1 MSLGRKPEEESV
13 DSKSSSPSV
22 RVPARVTVSASQVP
36 GGDVKRAAAAKSA
49 RALARETVG
58 RILDA
63 TGQRERARAAR
74 TALARTLTDLGIK
87 HAISTDDYM
96 EDWRRFMK
104 LSPPPRVADHRGSY
118 ERIAILAPYGLYPPA
133 IHATGVTAQAL
144 KARGAEVALLI
155 CDQALPA
162 CETTCVLDYDGPAEF
177 LGLAR
182 PKTCARCHAAIEDAA
197 EAFRTSRLSLSAYS
211 SPELQREAWEAS
223 EQFLDASLADIYG
236 YRRHDIAIG
245 QIVEPSM
252 FRFYLRGTLP
262 DTDEMRAIAR
272 RYLRAGVEVAGMIER
287 FIDDW
292 QPDVL
297 MLHAPVYLI
306 QATALAV
313 TKARG
318 VRSVSWEVGYR
329 RGSVMASHK
338 GDYVREMRFDAT
350 ASWDRP
356 LDSREAGALDIYL
369 DGRQRG
375 AMDSLTHHPSPIEG
389 REAVLAAT
397 GLRDGERLVSLFT
410 NVVWDA
416 QVYAPKT
423 LFRGPV
429 DWLIETLRHAVGTP
443 GVRYV
448 VRVHPAEV
456 KIPFVLTQERMDD
469 QIRAAFPELP
479 DNFVVIPPED
489 DLSSYSLAAASD
501 LAVMYSSTIG
511 LETMAMGIPTVVAGY
526 PFYAGKGF
534 GMEPQDQEAYFR
546 IVTHP
551 EDVRPISDDEL
562 ERARRWAYYLFFRR
576 MLILPDIAQTARVG
590 LPRLRKLSDLVEGR
604 YAGLDAFCS
613 GILSGTPF
621 EAEDAASLESILNGT
636 VD

>member
-1 MSLGRKPEEESV
+1 M
-13 DSKSSSPSV
+13 
-22 RVPARVTVSASQVP
+22 
-36 GGDVKRAAAAKSA
+36 SA
-49 RALARETVG
+49 RARETVL

-63 TGQRERARAAR
+63 TGQREGARAAR
-74 TALARTLTDLGIK
+74 TTLARALTDLGIR
-87 HAISTDDYM
+87 HSISTDDYL

-104 LSPPPRVADHRGSY
+104 LSPPPPVAGGGGSHERV
-118 ERIAILAPYGLYPPA
+118 AILAPYGLYQPA
-133 IHATGVTAQAL
+133 VRATGVTVQAL
-144 KARGAEVALLI
+144 KARGAEVALLV

-162 CETTCVLDYDGPAEF
+162 CEATCVLDYDGPAEF

-182 PKTCARCHAAIEDAA
+182 PKICGSCHAAIEAA
-197 EAFRTSRLSLSAYS
+197 GDAFRTSRLALSAYS
-211 SPELQREAWEAS
+211 SPELQREAWDVA
-223 EQFLDASLADIYG
+223 EQFGDASLAEIYE
-236 YRRHDIAIG
+236 YRRNEIAVG

-262 DTDEMRAIAR
+262 DTEEMRAVAR
-272 RYLRAGVEVAGMIER
+272 RYLRAGVEVAGMVER

-292 QPDVL
+292 RPDVL

-356 LDSREAGALDIYL
+356 LDSREARALDIYL

-375 AMDSLTHHPSPIEG
+375 AMDSMTHHPSPIEG

-429 DWLIETLRHAVGTP
+429 DWMIETLRHVAATP

-479 DNFVVIPPED
+479 DNLVIIPPED

-534 GMEPQDQEAYFR
+534 GMEPQDQEAYFK

-551 EDVRPISDDEL
+551 EDVPPISDDEL

-576 MLILPDIAQTARVG
+576 MLILPDIVQTARTG
-590 LPRLRKLSDLVEGR
+590 LPLIRELGDFGEGR
-604 YAGLDAFCS
+604 YAGLDSFCG
-613 GILSGTPF
+613 GILSGTPL
-621 EAEDAASLESILNGT
+621 ETEDAASLESILNGT

>member
-1 MSLGRKPEEESV
+1 
-13 DSKSSSPSV
+13 
-22 RVPARVTVSASQVP
+22 VSATQVTSENGQRGATP
-36 GGDVKRAAAAKSA
+36 KPAFTRA
-49 RALARETVG
+49 RQTVE

-74 TALARTLTDLGIK
+74 TTLARTLTDLGIK
-87 HAISTDDYM
+87 HGISTGDYM

-104 LSPPPRVADHRGSY
+104 LSSTPPVVATGGSRNRV
-118 ERIAILAPYGLYPPA
+118 AILAPYGRYLPA
-133 IHATGVTAQAL
+133 IRATGVTVQAL
-144 KARGAEVALLI
+144 KTRGAEVAMLI
-155 CDQALPA
+155 CDEALPA
-162 CETTCVLDYDGPAEF
+162 CESTCVLDYEGPAEF
-177 LGLAR
+177 LGLVR
-182 PKTCARCHAAIEDAA
+182 PKVCGKCHAAA
-197 EAFRTSRLSLSAYS
+197 EAAADAFGASRLTLSAYS
-211 SPELQREAWEAS
+211 SPELQKEAWETA
-223 EQFLDASLADIYG
+223 EQFVDASLADIYD
-236 YRRHDIAIG
+236 YSRHEVAVG

-262 DTDEMRAIAR
+262 DTEEARAVAR
-272 RYLRAGVEVAGMIER
+272 RYLRAGVEFAGMMER
-287 FIDDW
+287 FIETW
-292 QPDVL
+292 RPDVL

-313 TKARG
+313 TKARD
-318 VRSVSWEVGYR
+318 VPSVSWEVGYR
-329 RGSVMASHK
+329 RSSVMASHK
-338 GDYVREMRFDAT
+338 GDYVREMRFDAS

-356 LDSREAGALDIYL
+356 LDSRESRALEIYL

-375 AMDSLTHHPSPIEG
+375 AMDSLTHHPSPVEG

-397 GLRDGERLVSLFT
+397 GLREGERLVSLFT

-416 QVYAPKT
+416 QVYAPQT

-429 DWLIETLRHAVGTP
+429 EWMIETLRHAIGTP

-469 QIRAAFPELP
+469 QIRAVFPELP
-479 DNFVVIPPED
+479 DNLVVISPED

-534 GMEPQDQEAYFR
+534 GMEPQDQEAYFK
-546 IVTHP
+546 IVMHP
-551 EDVRPISDDEL
+551 EDVPPISDDDL
-562 ERARRWAYYLFFRR
+562 ERARRWAHYLFFRR
-576 MLILPDIAQTARVG
+576 MLILPDIVETARTG
-590 LPRLRKLSDLVEGR
+590 LPRVRDLSDLGEGR
-604 YAGLDAFCS
+604 YAGLDTFCS
-613 GILSGTPF
+613 GILSGTPL
-621 EAEDAASLESILNGT
+621 ETEDAASLAWILSGT
-636 VD
+636 AS

>member
-1 MSLGRKPEEESV
+1 M
-13 DSKSSSPSV
+13 
-22 RVPARVTVSASQVP
+22 SASQVP
-36 GGDVKRAAAAKSA
+36 DADGKRARTAKPV
-49 RALARETVG
+49 RALARETAG

-74 TALARTLTDLGIK
+74 TALARTLTDLGIR

-96 EDWRRFMK
+96 EDWRRFMR
-104 LSPPPRVADHRGSY
+104 LSPPPGVVDSGGNRERVAL
-118 ERIAILAPYGLYPPA
+118 LAPYGLYPPA
-133 IHATGVTAQAL
+133 IHATGVTVQAL
-144 KARGAEVALLI
+144 KARGAEVALLL

-162 CETTCVLDYDGPAEF
+162 CEATCVLDYDEPAEF
-177 LGLAR
+177 LELAR
-182 PKTCARCHAAIEDAA
+182 PKPCGRCHAAMEAA
-197 EAFRTSRLSLSAYS
+197 ADAFRTSRLSLSAYS
-211 SPELQREAWEAS
+211 SPELQWEAWKAA
-223 EQFLDASLADIYG
+223 EQLVDAPLAEIYE
-236 YRRHDIAIG
+236 YSRHDVAVG

-262 DTDEMRAIAR
+262 DTDEMRAVAR

-356 LDSREAGALDIYL
+356 LDSREARALDIYL

-429 DWLIETLRHAVGTP
+429 DWMIETLRHLAGTP
-443 GVRYV
+443 GVRYA

-534 GMEPQDQEAYFR
+534 GMEPKDQEAYFR

-551 EDVRPISDDEL
+551 EDVQPISNDEL

-576 MLILPDIAQTARVG
+576 MLILPDIVQNARIG
-590 LPRLRKLSDLVEGR
+590 LPRIRSSATSLKGDMRGLTRSAVGFCRERRSRRKTRRRSSRSSAGRWTSGSLIRSDV
-604 YAGLDAFCS
+604 
-613 GILSGTPF
+613 
-621 EAEDAASLESILNGT
+621 AESVRPQSIQSS
-636 VD
+636 

>member
-1 MSLGRKPEEESV
+1 MRPAARVAVNALQVPAGDGKRTVTPKP
-13 DSKSSSPSV
+13 V
-22 RVPARVTVSASQVP
+22 RV
-36 GGDVKRAAAAKSA
+36 
-49 RALARETVG
+49 LAHETVG
-58 RILDA
+58 LVLDA

-74 TALARTLTDLGIK
+74 TALSRALTDLGIR

-96 EDWRRFMK
+96 EDWRRFMR
-104 LSPPPRVADHRGSY
+104 LSPPPRVADRVGNHKRV
-118 ERIAILAPYGLYPPA
+118 AILAPYGLYPPA

-144 KARGAEVALLI
+144 KARGAEVALLL

-162 CETTCVLDYDGPAEF
+162 CEATCVLDYDEPAEF
-177 LGLAR
+177 LGLTR
-182 PKTCARCHAAIEDAA
+182 PKPCGQCHAAMEAA
-197 EAFRTSRLSLSAYS
+197 ADAFRTSRLSLSAYS
-211 SPELQREAWEAS
+211 SPGLQREAWEAA
-223 EQFLDASLADIYG
+223 EQFVDAPLADIYE
-236 YRRHDIAIG
+236 YSRHDVAVG

-262 DTDEMRAIAR
+262 DTDEMRAVAR

-356 LDSREAGALDIYL
+356 LDSRKARALDIYL

-429 DWLIETLRHAVGTP
+429 DWMIETLRHVAGTP
-443 GVRYV
+443 GVRYA

-511 LETMAMGIPTVVAGY
+511 LETMAMRIPTVVAGY

-534 GMEPQDQEAYFR
+534 GMEPKDQEAYFR

-551 EDVRPISDDEL
+551 EDVQPISDDEL

-576 MLILPDIAQTARVG
+576 MLILPDIVQNARIG
-590 LPRLRKLSDLVEGR
+590 LPRIRELGDLAEGR
-604 YAGLDAFCS
+604 YAGLDTFCG

-621 EAEDAASLESILNGT
+621 ETEDAASLESILKGS

>member
-1 MSLGRKPEEESV
+1 M
-13 DSKSSSPSV
+13 
-22 RVPARVTVSASQVP
+22 
-36 GGDVKRAAAAKSA
+36 SA
-49 RALARETVG
+49 RPAKPGRARARETAL

-74 TALARTLTDLGIK
+74 TTLARTLTDLGIR
-87 HAISTDDYM
+87 HSISTDDYL

-104 LSPPPRVADHRGSY
+104 LSPPPPVAGGGGSHERV
-118 ERIAILAPYGLYPPA
+118 AILAPYGLYPPA
-133 IHATGVTAQAL
+133 VRATGVTVQAL

-155 CDQALPA
+155 CNQALPA
-162 CETTCVLDYDGPAEF
+162 CEATCVLDYDGPEEF

-182 PKTCARCHAAIEDAA
+182 PNICGSCHAAIEAA
-197 EAFRTSRLSLSAYS
+197 GDAFRTSRLALSAYS
-211 SPELQREAWEAS
+211 SPELQREAWDAA
-223 EQFLDASLADIYG
+223 EQFADASLADIYQ
-236 YRRHDIAIG
+236 YRRNEIAVG

-262 DTDEMRAIAR
+262 DTEEMRAVAR

-292 QPDVL
+292 RPDVL

-356 LDSREAGALDIYL
+356 LDSREARALDIYL

-375 AMDSLTHHPSPIEG
+375 AMDSMTHHPSPIEG

-429 DWLIETLRHAVGTP
+429 DWMIETLRHVAATP

-479 DNFVVIPPED
+479 DNLVIIPPED

-534 GMEPQDQEAYFR
+534 GMEPQDQEAYFK

-551 EDVRPISDDEL
+551 EDVPPISDDEL

-576 MLILPDIAQTARVG
+576 MLILPDIVQTARTG
-590 LPRLRKLSDLVEGR
+590 LPLIRELSDFGEGR
-604 YAGLDAFCS
+604 YAGLDSFCG
-613 GILSGTPF
+613 GILSGTPL
-621 EAEDAASLESILNGT
+621 ETEDAASLEAILNGT

>member
-1 MSLGRKPEEESV
+1 MSAPQ
-13 DSKSSSPSV
+13 
-22 RVPARVTVSASQVP
+22 VPA
-36 GGDVKRAAAAKSA
+36 GDAHKGAPPKPAGA
-49 RALARETVG
+49 RARETVG
-58 RILDA
+58 RVLDA

-74 TALARTLTDLGIK
+74 TALARALTDLGIK
-87 HAISTDDYM
+87 HGISTGDYM

-104 LSPPPRVADHRGSY
+104 LSSAAPVSESRGERV
-118 ERIAILAPYGLYPPA
+118 AILAPYGLYPPA
-133 IHATGVTAQAL
+133 IRATGVTVEAL
-144 KARGAEVALLI
+144 KARGAEVALLL
-155 CDQALPA
+155 CDRALPA
-162 CETTCVLDYDGPAEF
+162 CETTCVLDYDDPGEF
-177 LGLAR
+177 LGLVR
-182 PKTCARCHAAIEDAA
+182 PKVCGRCHGSMEAAAD
-197 EAFRTSRLSLSAYS
+197 AFRVKRLSLSAYS
-211 SPELQREAWEAS
+211 SPELQKEAWEAA
-223 EQFLDASLADIYG
+223 EQFADAALADIYG
-236 YRRHDIAIG
+236 YSRHDIAIG

-262 DTDEMRAIAR
+262 DTDEVRAVAR
-272 RYLRAGVEVAGMIER
+272 RYLRAGVEMAGMIER
-287 FIDDW
+287 FIEDW

-297 MLHAPVYLI
+297 VLHAPVYLI

-313 TKARG
+313 TKARD

-329 RGSVMASHK
+329 RSSVMASHK

-350 ASWDRP
+350 ASWDHP
-356 LDSREAGALDIYL
+356 LDAREARALDIYL

-375 AMDSLTHHPSPIEG
+375 AMDDLTHHPSPIEG
-389 REAVLAAT
+389 RDAVLAAT
-397 GLRDGERLVSLFT
+397 GLREGERLVSFFT

-429 DWLIETLRHAVGTP
+429 EWMIESLRHVAGTP

-469 QIRAAFPELP
+469 QIRAAFPDLP
-479 DNFVVIPPED
+479 DNLVVIPPED

-501 LAVMYSSTIG
+501 LAVMYSSTMG

-534 GMEPQDQEAYFR
+534 GMEPQDQESYFR
-546 IVTHP
+546 IITHP
-551 EDVRPISDDEL
+551 EDVPSIPAEEL

-576 MLILPDIAQTARVG
+576 MLILPDIVEAGRIGVPPVRNLG
-590 LPRLRKLSDLVEGR
+590 DLVEGR
-604 YAGLDAFCS
+604 YAGLDTFCS

-621 EAEDAASLESILNGT
+621 ETEDAASLESILNGT